1 MKKIKAGIVSVLLIC
16 CILCSPINLI
26 CAANKE
32 NTDSEQIAD
41 AKRGIVEIETGFS
54 KENGKF
60 YKMKHGSGFLVCN
73 SKDEGVF
80 IVTNTS
86 KVTLSEKQKR
96 NIVKNIK

>member
-41 AKRGIVEIETGFS
+41 AKTIMAIWYWEMQYLK
-54 KENGKF
+54 KELEN
-60 YKMKHGSGFLVCN
+60 N
-73 SKDEGVF
+73 A
-80 IVTNTS
+80 
-86 KVTLSEKQKR
+86 
-96 NIVKNIK
+96 